1 MFVSLAL
8 AIASVLPS
16 HAPDATTRRLT
27 VVDSHIIAVVTPTRI
42 LTGYHCEGVEYGLS
56 PQAGRTVAN
65 CLKLASSASQGYV
78 APGGGHVLRLSHAP
92 DMVFLDCH
100 LERAERFLR
109 ADGGYNHYLEFSCQD
124 PTSSDRDSTSAP
136 A

>member
-1 MFVSLAL
+1 MFVSLTL

-16 HAPDATTRRLT
+16 HDSEATTRRLT
-27 VVDSHIIAVVTPTRI
+27 VVDTHIIAVVTPTRI

-65 CLKLASSASQGYV
+65 CLKLASSASQGNV

-109 ADGGYNHYLEFSCQD
+109 ADGGYSHYLEFGCPD
-124 PTSSDRDSTSAP
+124 PASSELDPVTA
-136 A
+136 

>member
-1 MFVSLAL
+1 MLVSLAL
-8 AIASVLPS
+8 SIASVLP
-16 HAPDATTRRLT
+16 HHEADAGTRRLT
-27 VVDSHIIAVVTPTRI
+27 AVDTHIIAVVTPTRI
-42 LTGYHCEGVEYGLS
+42 LTGYHCEGVEYGLT
-56 PQAGRTVAN
+56 QHAGRTVAN
-65 CLKLASSASQGYV
+65 CLKLASNASQGSV

-124 PTSSDRDSTSAP
+124 PPP
-136 A
+136 AVLEPR